1 MKGIVVRRAGDK
13 TVVLETT
20 AVVAHPRYSKKI
32 VRSSRFL
39 VHDAAN
45 LAQLGQ
51 VVTVRHIRPLSARK
65 RWVIVSYGA
74 GTQQTGGG

>member
-20 AVVAHPRYSKKI
+20 AVVAHPLYSKKN
-32 VRSSRFL
+32 VRSRRYL

-45 LAQLGQ
+45 KAELGQ
-51 VVTVRHIRPLSARK
+51 VVTVRHSRPLSARK
-65 RWVIVSYGA
+65 RWIIVSYGS